1 MKKVQPAVE
10 TIICDVCQVE
20 RSWFMFGSRVEI
32 TATRRSGPMAEKSTA
47 LKKLD
52 LCDDCSKKLD
62 DILKLEW

>member
-20 RSWFMFGSRVEI
+20 RAWFSEGSVV
-32 TATRRSGPMAEKSTA
+32 TVVGDRRIGPKIELGS
-47 LKKLD
+47 LYKKLD

-62 DILKLEW
+62 EFLKLEW